1 MPNVQRTHAA
11 RLRRAAI
18 AGAVLFCLAS
28 LSFAGPIV
36 TINLKDG
43 RKLDADIQWFF
54 EGRFVVRD
62 MQSDETIELEASS
75 IKTIDFGETHR
86 ESGPARPLTI
96 AEIRLQA
103 EKHRFPTLLRA
114 FINLTA
120 ARLKELDT
128 EIRQE
133 LDKPGLSADDKRD
146 LGLARVLSLW
156 AMGQEDNSRGL
167 LARIRAEHPTDSVVK
182 RFDVQMRSVKEWVAE
197 PPLPPLPLPEKRP

>member
-1 MPNVQRTHAA
+1 M
-11 RLRRAAI
+11 
-18 AGAVLFCLAS
+18 GAVLFCLAP

-36 TINLKDG
+36 TIDLKDG
-43 RKLDADIQWFF
+43 RKLEADIQWFF

-62 MQSDETIELEASS
+62 MQADETIELEASS
-75 IKTIDFGETHR
+75 IKTIDFGEIHR
-86 ESGPARPLTI
+86 ESGPARPLTL

-103 EKHRFPTLLRA
+103 QKHRFPTLLRG

-128 EIRQE
+128 QIRQE
-133 LDKPGLSADDKRD
+133 LDKPGLPADDKRD

-156 AMGQEDNSRGL
+156 AMGQEENAGDL
-167 LARIRAEHPTDSVVK
+167 LSKIRDEHPADQVVK

-197 PPLPPLPLPEKRP
+197 PPPLPLPKKKQ

>member
-1 MPNVQRTHAA
+1 MPNATNERDAA

-114 FINLTA
+114 SST
-120 ARLKELDT
+120 
-128 EIRQE
+128 
-133 LDKPGLSADDKRD
+133 
-146 LGLARVLSLW
+146 
-156 AMGQEDNSRGL
+156 
-167 LARIRAEHPTDSVVK
+167 
-182 RFDVQMRSVKEWVAE
+182 
-197 PPLPPLPLPEKRP
+197 